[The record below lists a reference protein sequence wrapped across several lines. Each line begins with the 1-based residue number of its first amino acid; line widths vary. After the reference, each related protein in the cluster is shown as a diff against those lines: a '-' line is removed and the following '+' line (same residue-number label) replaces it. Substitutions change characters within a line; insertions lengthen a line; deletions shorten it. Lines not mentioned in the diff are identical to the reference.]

1 MKSIL
6 LCRVSSKEQEETGY
20 SLPAQEKLL
29 KEYANKKLLV
39 FEKVFSISES
49 ASGKKQRETFLEM
62 IRYVKENNI
71 KIIICEKVD
80 RLTRNLKDAVSIND
94 WINEDSERQV
104 HFIKENFV
112 LSRDSRSNEK
122 FIWNIKVSV
131 AQYYIDNLSEEVRKG
146 QKEKIAQGWLPTKP
160 PLGYKT
166 IGEKGHK
173 IHVVDDT
180 KAPLVKKMFELYST
194 SNYSIRRLT
203 QIMYEQGLRNIN
215 GKRIIKTRIHEYLSD
230 PFYIGK
236 NRWKGQ
242 ITAGRHEV
250 FITEDLFNTVQSI
263 LRSKNTPKYS
273 KHLFL
278 FTGVVKCDECKG
290 SITWEI
296 HKGHIYGHCNHYH
309 ACSQKIWSKEDSVEK
324 QIIAIVEK
332 LQIRNV
338 RIIDWVRKAL
348 KEHHKEQIEY
358 QTSSVNELN
367 QTATKLQKRLDELY
381 DDKLDGVITHEF
393 YDRKNKKFSD
403 ELITIQSKLKKLTDN
418 NSVYYQLGLNYYD
431 LAQKGKLIYNKAR
444 LDQKRQLIRIIF
456 KELYLR

>member
-166 IGEKGHK
+166 IGEKG
-173 IHVVDDT
+173 
-180 KAPLVKKMFELYST
+180 
-194 SNYSIRRLT
+194 
-203 QIMYEQGLRNIN
+203 Q
-215 GKRIIKTRIHEYLSD
+215 
-230 PFYIGK
+230 
-236 NRWKGQ
+236 
-242 ITAGRHEV
+242 
-250 FITEDLFNTVQSI
+250 
-263 LRSKNTPKYS
+263 KYM
-273 KHLFL
+273 L
-278 FTGVVKCDECKG
+278 
-290 SITWEI
+290 
-296 HKGHIYGHCNHYH
+296 
-309 ACSQKIWSKEDSVEK
+309 
-324 QIIAIVEK
+324 
-332 LQIRNV
+332 
-338 RIIDWVRKAL
+338 
-348 KEHHKEQIEY
+348 
-358 QTSSVNELN
+358 
-367 QTATKLQKRLDELY
+367 
-381 DDKLDGVITHEF
+381 
-393 YDRKNKKFSD
+393 
-403 ELITIQSKLKKLTDN
+403 
-418 NSVYYQLGLNYYD
+418 
-431 LAQKGKLIYNKAR
+431 
-444 LDQKRQLIRIIF
+444 
-456 KELYLR
+456 